1 MAKLR
6 DERHEMQL
14 QLEKEKDRM
23 NAGQEDLDEKKR
35 SLMHK
40 RIELEK
46 QDALKDLT
54 IRQMHD
60 VSPQI
65 TQLNRS

>member
-1 MAKLR
+1 MARLR

-35 SLMHK
+35 SLMQK

-60 VSPQI
+60 VSPII
-65 TQLNRS
+65 TQTNRS

>member
-35 SLMHK
+35 SLLHK

-65 TQLNRS
+65 TQLN

>member
-35 SLMHK
+35 SLMQK

-60 VSPQI
+60 VSPPK
-65 TQLNRS
+65 TKSN

>member
-1 MAKLR
+1 
-6 DERHEMQL
+6 MQL
-14 QLEKEKDRM
+14 QLEKEKDLM

-35 SLMHK
+35 SLMQK

-60 VSPQI
+60 VSPII
-65 TQLNRS
+65 TQTNRS